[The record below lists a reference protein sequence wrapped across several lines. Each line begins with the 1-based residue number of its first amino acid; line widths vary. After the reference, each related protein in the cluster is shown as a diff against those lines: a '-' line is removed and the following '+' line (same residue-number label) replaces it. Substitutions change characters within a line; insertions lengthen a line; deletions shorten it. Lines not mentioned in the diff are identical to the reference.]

1 MADVNKSVEI
11 TLRANLKQ
19 LEEGL
24 KNIPNM
30 TKKEAKAMTRALSSE
45 FNKAQKAAKKAAE
58 ESKKAAK
65 ATSAAYEQSGKKVGA
80 SFDKVAQ
87 DAKSAAHEVKI
98 SFEDAATGSNQLA
111 EGAETIGT
119 SMGAADLAISRLIPG
134 LDSGA
139 KKALEMADGVA
150 TAAEQAIKGG
160 PATMALTA
168 AVVAGTAA
176 YHIYTKSTRLA
187 AAQQKRLAAAQ
198 KEANEKLDEQ
208 FNIVQGITGDFKDA
222 NREYQLLTG
231 QITQLEFDLSSAR
244 DISTEKA
251 NQELKIQDKRIKE
264 QERLLKIIDKGRK
277 STTMLSEQEKEI
289 LNSAMSTSKF
299 KETAAG
305 LVGSEITDQAKL
317 IGFRTEALQRLQKER
332 DFANA
337 IVRRRNET
345 LEQEQKLIRA
355 KAEYNKESEE
365 EEKRQERLA
374 KMEQRR
380 LEQQQRLQEIQ
391 AIGQSLADKRIAAE
405 DRASQIF
412 ISTLEPQ
419 QQIIEQTKERV
430 RQNDLL
436 QEQIMQEIE
445 GAAALAKT
453 DKDRAAA
460 AEVRAEG
467 ERTITA
473 LVAERH
479 AIEVEGAH
487 KIHDLK
493 DELAEKEKKKQKEI
507 SDERKKDLEDTI
519 QTLNFMQQGIVGT
532 FANSIQTMTT
542 IAEAAGNKNKS
553 IIKALFVA
561 QRTAAIGEI
570 FFNTAKAITAAQA
583 YPPPFNGL
591 MIASAVAAG
600 AAQSAVVMSQQAP
613 QFHMGGMTPDES
625 IAVVKAGEAVLD
637 RSTVDRLGGEQGVNR
652 LQNGQGGSS
661 EVIVM
666 NPYKHFDRYITDRQ
680 RAGLS
685 ARTARR
691 GY

>member
-1 MADVNKSVEI
+1 
-11 TLRANLKQ
+11 
-19 LEEGL
+19 
-24 KNIPNM
+24 
-30 TKKEAKAMTRALSSE
+30 
-45 FNKAQKAAKKAAE
+45 
-58 ESKKAAK
+58 
-65 ATSAAYEQSGKKVGA
+65 
-80 SFDKVAQ
+80 
-87 DAKSAAHEVKI
+87 
-98 SFEDAATGSNQLA
+98 
-111 EGAETIGT
+111 
-119 SMGAADLAISRLIPG
+119 
-134 LDSGA
+134 
-139 KKALEMADGVA
+139 
-150 TAAEQAIKGG
+150 
-160 PATMALTA
+160 
-168 AVVAGTAA
+168 
-176 YHIYTKSTRLA
+176 
-187 AAQQKRLAAAQ
+187 
-198 KEANEKLDEQ
+198 
-208 FNIVQGITGDFKDA
+208 
-222 NREYQLLTG
+222 
-231 QITQLEFDLSSAR
+231 
-244 DISTEKA
+244 
-251 NQELKIQDKRIKE
+251 
-264 QERLLKIIDKGRK
+264 
-277 STTMLSEQEKEI
+277 
-289 LNSAMSTSKF
+289 
-299 KETAAG
+299 
-305 LVGSEITDQAKL
+305 
-317 IGFRTEALQRLQKER
+317 
-332 DFANA
+332 
-337 IVRRRNET
+337 
-345 LEQEQKLIRA
+345 
-355 KAEYNKESEE
+355 
-365 EEKRQERLA
+365 
-374 KMEQRR
+374 
-380 LEQQQRLQEIQ
+380 
-391 AIGQSLADKRIAAE
+391 
-405 DRASQIF
+405 
-412 ISTLEPQ
+412 
-419 QQIIEQTKERV
+419 
-430 RQNDLL
+430 
-436 QEQIMQEIE
+436 MQEIE

-453 DKDRAAA
+453 DADRRAA

-519 QTLNFMQQGIVGT
+519 QTLNFMQEGVVGT
-532 FANSIQTMTT
+532 FSNSIKTMTT

-652 LQNGQGGSS
+652 LQNGQGGSP